1 MAEDSGNIKARF
13 EIKKIR
19 SHNSENGFTIA
30 EAKFTKYES
39 NYLPTLE
46 LVVVGNFISVFEG
59 DEFEAEG
66 KWVNHDVFGYQFQVE
81 FPKRIVPQSR
91 KGMIEFICR
100 HVRGVGKKT
109 AEKIVNKFGEQ
120 ALSKI
125 EEDWRNLLQVGGISE
140 KRAKRIHDRLTKYK
154 RFEEIAMFVLSFGG
168 GYKTALR
175 VYEAFGESAIMK
187 IRENPY
193 VLCSIK
199 KVGFPVADVF
209 AKNMGFSH
217 HHIERIKEAVLYL
230 LDWCSK
236 SRGDLY
242 VSSNEI
248 KSVLSKFLYHHGAF
262 KGTTEDEYRLD
273 PNEIDR
279 AIAELKKQERIVIE
293 INDSGEECVYLR
305 NFNFIENRIVA
316 LLKRHIEATKPL
328 IFTKAQ
334 IQSFLDWY
342 EKSKGIKLA
351 DQQKAAVYMALTNG
365 FSIMTGGP
373 GTGKTQTINAI
384 IQCVKYYKPD
394 AVIHLFAPT
403 GKASKRMSE
412 LTGMEAMTIHRGIGL
427 GYDEEERTIH
437 IVEGDLL
444 VVDETSMMDAYVCY
458 KLLSSVTENT
468 RILFVGD
475 YEQLPS
481 VGPGLILRD
490 FIQSG
495 KIPTTKLTEIFRQ
508 KKSKESQIVLNAH
521 KVLQGNIYGIT
532 FDEDKGDFYF
542 IERKNRLDVQRTI
555 ITCVER
561 LIKNSGYTLDDIQI
575 LSPMKKGDLGV
586 WALNRLMQE
595 TFNPRRKGIREIKV
609 DETMVFR
616 EGDKVIHTV
625 NNKDLDVYNGEIGKI
640 ISIFEDDEGE
650 VQVEVEYDEGK
661 RVIYNE
667 LTLEEIELAYVSTVH
682 KSQGSEYPVI
692 IMPIHSSQEKMLSK
706 TLIFTGWTRAKEKVI
721 MIGTKS
727 TLYKGLSKNENIVR
741 NSNIKEKI
749 IKEIHYPISA

>member
-1 MAEDSGNIKARF
+1 MSEEAVKARF
-13 EIKKIR
+13 VIKKIR
-19 SHNSENGFTIA
+19 LHNSENGFTIA

-39 NYLPTLE
+39 DYLPTIE
-46 LVVVGNFISVFEG
+46 LVVVGNFVSVFEG
-59 DEFEAEG
+59 DEFEGKG
-66 KWVNHDVFGYQFQVE
+66 KWVNHDVFGYQFHVE

-91 KGMIEFICR
+91 KGIMQFICR

-120 ALSKI
+120 TLSKI
-125 EEDWRNLLQVGGISE
+125 EEDWRNLLEVGGISE
-140 KRAKRIHDRLTKYK
+140 KRAKKIYEKLAKYK
-154 RFEEIAMFVLSFGG
+154 QFEEIAMFVLSLGG
-168 GYKTALR
+168 GYKTVLR
-175 VYEAFGESAIMK
+175 VYEVFGESAIMK

-193 VLCSIK
+193 VLCSIQ
-199 KVGFPVADVF
+199 KVGFPVADLF

-217 HHIERIKEAVLYL
+217 QHIERIKEAVLYL

-236 SRGDLY
+236 ARGDLY
-242 VSSNEI
+242 VPQHEI
-248 KSVLSKFLYHHGAF
+248 KSVLSKFLHYHGAF
-262 KGTTEDEYRLD
+262 KGATEDEYRIE
-273 PNEIDR
+273 PNNIDK
-279 AIAELKKQERIVIE
+279 AIEELKKQERIVIE
-293 INDSGEECVYLR
+293 VNDKGEECVYLK

-316 LLKRHIEATKPL
+316 LLKRHMEAKKPL
-328 IFTKAQ
+328 NFTNAQ
-334 IQSFLDWY
+334 IRSFLDWY
-342 EKSKGIKLA
+342 EKSKGIRLA

-384 IQCVKYYKPD
+384 IQCVKHYKPD

-427 GYDEEERTIH
+427 GYEEEQRTFN

-458 KLLSSVTENT
+458 RLLLSVTENT

-475 YEQLPS
+475 YNQLPS

-508 KKSKESQIVLNAH
+508 KNTKESQIVLNAH
-521 KVLQGNIYGIT
+521 RVLQGNIYDIT

-561 LIKNSGYTLDDIQI
+561 LIKNGGYSLDDIQI

-586 WALNRLMQE
+586 WELNRLMQE
-595 TFNPRRKGIREIKV
+595 RFNPRREGIREIKV
-609 DETMVFR
+609 NETMVFR
-616 EGDKVIHTV
+616 EGDRVIHTV
-625 NNKDLDVYNGEIGKI
+625 NNKDLNVYNGEVGRI
-640 ISIFEDDEGE
+640 ISIFEDEGKPH
-650 VQVEVEYDEGK
+650 VEVEYDES
-661 RVIYNE
+661 RQVIYNE
-667 LTLEEIELAYVSTVH
+667 LNIEEIELVYAKTTH
-682 KSQGSEYPVI
+682 KSQGSEYPVV

-706 TLIFTGWTRAKEKVI
+706 TLIFTGWTRAQEKVI
-721 MIGTKS
+721 MVGQKS
-727 TLYKGLSKNENIVR
+727 VLYKGLSKDENIVR

-749 IKEIHYPISA
+749 IKEIHLPVSA